1 MKSYFLAALVGLML
15 CLPSPARA
23 QLANAGNQDIVSQAK
38 EDLRRAGVKVEN
50 GACTDFE
57 IAKLVAGRIPGA
69 GLLVKDCCG
78 DENDN
83 QRSHCQFKGPDGRTI
98 WYAHDFVAFA
108 DGSGAD
114 VAIAS
119 GESNG
124 PSWQINPPNPD
135 YVGKYR
141 SAVSLGLTGVV
152 PGGSPV
158 PGPTPVPVPSPSV
171 DLTPLLND
179 IAALKVQ
186 VTQLRQ
192 ANEDLQRQIASAS
205 DRADNAQQEAG
216 AANNKADDVITKF
229 GTFKLPKGCRV
240 QFLACRLE
248 F

>member
-1 MKSYFLAALVGLML
+1 MKKYLPIVALFALL

-23 QLANAGNQDIVSQAK
+23 QLANAGNQDIVAQAK
-38 EDLRRAGVKVEN
+38 EDLRKAGVKVEN

-98 WYAHDFVAFA
+98 WYAHDFVVFA

-114 VAIAS
+114 VAVAS

-124 PSWQINPPNPD
+124 PSWQVQPPNSD

-141 SAVSLGLTGVV
+141 SAGSLGLTGVV
-152 PGGSPV
+152 PGGSAPPVV
-158 PGPTPVPVPSPSV
+158 PGVPPAPPVV
-171 DLTPLLND
+171 DLTPLMND
-179 IAALKVQ
+179 VAALKAEV
-186 VTQLRQ
+186 VRLKL
-192 ANEDLQRQIASAS
+192 ANDDLQRQIASAS
-205 DRADNAQQEAG
+205 DRADNAQAEAG
-216 AANNKADDVITKF
+216 AAANKADDLITKF
-229 GTFKLPKGCRV
+229 GTFKAPKGCRV